1 MSKIQS
7 GAETNS
13 VVDLSIQEE
22 PVGSAGI
29 ATQTITWED
38 SPFVDELFRVVD
50 VDQIQGNI
58 PDNWKSLVSG
68 GGSRVKHVQVGTSCI
83 SIGNSA
89 FDGTSRIQGLTISES
104 VTSIGDSAFNGNLNL
119 ESTLTIP
126 SKIKY
131 IGNDAFNNC
140 PKLTG
145 LINLP
150 NSVEYIGNNAFNGC
164 GILSGII
171 SIPSNDKLKSIGSR
185 AFRQTSITGDFDLTL
200 TENITSVGGGAF
212 EGTNITGLT
221 LSDSLT
227 SVEDYTFSSCYH
239 LSGTLTVPDSVT
251 IIGDSAFRYAPLQG
265 EAIIPDSVT
274 IIGDYAFNNCLY
286 ITDLTIPNSATL
298 GTGTF
303 ANMLSLSSNL
313 VIPNVVDYTS
323 IGNSCFQNCWGLRGS
338 IDIPAHITSIGNSS
352 FSGLYSITG
361 HINLNDANNLTS
373 IGDYAFHGC
382 NNINGDIVLPENTQ
396 QIGDSS
402 FWNTARR
409 SSPPQQFLNWQE
421 QPNLISSRT
430 YEDFLARPV
439 STVPRLAAYIS
450 LPKSLTTIGE
460 YAFSNIAFDGLNSPK
475 VTIHSYASKSAFDS
489 SLRGPFTD
497 TGGTFFSGCLWSAE
511 GNTYV
516 KIPEDV
522 RTGNGFGVGTALA
535 IHVRSDDPTWTA
547 TGPSFDSYTGP
558 SEDFW
563 EWVILNHT
571 PTEVGGHNY
580 VIVLKDLPAE
590 TPTILYSDN
599 NYRIEETT
607 NIPASWNANNSRSP
621 VRAEVQFN
629 GGYYQASVVNRVR
642 IGTSCTSIGSN
653 AFNGATKLTGTL
665 TIPGSVTSIGDNAF
679 AGCTGLT
686 SAWIN
691 CPKSVIPSNCFVGS
705 TNITTVHVKKAP
717 YTPAGWVPGV
727 QDVGGI
733 TVDVIVDWVSANVPP
748 EVTTIPAQSN
758 NESDVI
764 AIQVDAN
771 DPDGNNLSYSA
782 SGLPEGITIDES
794 TGLISG
800 VISFGA
806 SEVSPYNVTVTVTDD
821 GFIPESVDTVFSW
834 DVDQVTVIGGGL
846 VETVVVGDIGNLN
859 DTDPSVDV
867 GAVNYEF
874 SIGKYAIPRSIV
886 NQYNTDIGGP
896 VVDLQ
901 DMVGSNYGANAN
913 DDGYPATG
921 LSWCECARIVNWLN
935 VREEFSPAYKFITG
949 GKNDLN
955 VQWDAADAL
964 VIGSEDF
971 DLYRNKQAKYFL
983 PDKNEWF
990 KAAYYNG
997 TTGLYTDYA
1006 TGNTVPLAVSSGTDQ
1021 NSAVYNQLTTQGPAP
1036 VTQAGGLSYYGAMG
1050 MDGQIWEVLEN
1061 VKFRQFPSF
1070 SSAMTTAKKW
1080 NDTTVG
1086 KWLNEGGQPPTQET
1100 YRTGFRVVAITP
1112 V

>member
-1 MSKIQS
+1 MSKIRT
-7 GAETNS
+7 GPETNS

-38 SPFVDELFRVVD
+38 SPFVSAEIRVVD
-50 VDQIQGNI
+50 VDQIQGSI
-58 PDNWKSLVSG
+58 PDNWKST
-68 GGSRVKHVQVGTSCI
+68 GSSSLYVRHVQVGTSCI
-83 SIGNSA
+83 NIGNNA
-89 FDGTSRIQGLTISES
+89 FDGATRMLGLTISEGVS
-104 VTSIGDSAFNGNLNL
+104 SIGDGAFNDNLNL

-126 SKIKY
+126 PKIKY

-140 PKLTG
+140 PNLKG
-145 LINLP
+145 VIDLP
-150 NSVEYIGNNAFNGC
+150 NSVEYIGNNAFNEC
-164 GILSGII
+164 DILSGII

-185 AFRQTSITGDFDLTL
+185 AFRQTSITGDLDLTL

-227 SVEDYTFSSCYH
+227 SVEDSTFSTCYH

-251 IIGDSAFRYAPLQG
+251 IIGDSAFRYAPLQR

-274 IIGDYAFNNCLY
+274 IIGDYAFNNCRY

-298 GTGTF
+298 GDGTF
-303 ANMLSLSSNL
+303 TGMLSLSSNL
-313 VIPNVVDYTS
+313 VIPNVVNHTS
-323 IGNSCFQNCWGLRGS
+323 IGDACFKNCWGLRGS
-338 IDIPAHITSIGNSS
+338 IDVPAHITSIGNSA
-352 FSGLYSITG
+352 FEGLFSITG
-361 HINLNDANNLTS
+361 HINLNDANNLSS

-396 QIGDSS
+396 QIGKFS

-409 SSPPQQFLNWQE
+409 SSPPQIFGGQQFLNWQE
-421 QPNLISSRT
+421 QSNLISSRT
-430 YEDFLARPV
+430 YEDAIA
-439 STVPRLAAYIS
+439 SEYGAAYIS

-460 YAFSNIAFDGLNSPK
+460 YAFSEFPFAGLNSPK
-475 VTIHSYASKSAFDS
+475 FTIHSYASKSAFDS
-489 SLRGPFTD
+489 SLRGPIAD
-497 TGGTFFSGCLWSAE
+497 TGGTFFSGCLWAAE
-511 GNTYV
+511 GNTSV
-516 KIPEDV
+516 PIPEDV
-522 RTGNGFGVGTALA
+522 RNGNGFGGDTALA
-535 IHVRSDDPTWTA
+535 IHVRSDDSTWTA

-599 NYRIEETT
+599 NFRIEETT
-607 NIPASWNANNSRSP
+607 NIPTGWNANNSRSP
-621 VRAEVQFN
+621 YVTAEQFN
-629 GGYYQASVVNRVR
+629 GFYQASVVNRVR

-717 YTPAGWVPGV
+717 YTPAGWTPGV

-782 SGLPEGITIDES
+782 SGLPDGITIDES

-800 VISFGA
+800 AISFGA

-874 SIGKYAIPRSIV
+874 SIGKYAITRSIV
-886 NQYNTDIGGP
+886 NQYNTDLGGP

-935 VREEFSPAYKFITG
+935 VREEFSPAYKFITS

-1050 MDGQIWEVLEN
+1050 MDGQIWELLEN

-1070 SSAMTTAKKW
+1070 SSAMLTTKKW

-1086 KWLNEGGQPPTQET
+1086 KWISEGGQPPTQES
-1100 YRTGFRVVAITP
+1100 YRAGFRVVAITP
-1112 V
+1112 I